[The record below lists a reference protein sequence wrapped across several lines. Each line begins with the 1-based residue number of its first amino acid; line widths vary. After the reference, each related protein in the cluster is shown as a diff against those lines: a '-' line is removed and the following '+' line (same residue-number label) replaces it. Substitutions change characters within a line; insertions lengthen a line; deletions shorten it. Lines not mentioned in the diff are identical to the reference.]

1 MEQKEIALYLIR
13 VIVVAFIASV
23 VGIFILL
30 IAENFDHLNAAA
42 PTYTRILQGDQLAI
56 KSVLSFLIRL
66 FIVSMLG
73 LIFFYCLPFIRVL
86 LNTVSRNY
94 QAILLSLVLAFLF
107 NLVKPLPVYS
117 GSLAMAKETGLLNI
131 YFLHN
136 VMFIFLPVFISIL
149 IAILLHERWIKN
161 NMTPHRCNLE

>member
-1 MEQKEIALYLIR
+1 MEQKEMVLYLIR

-30 IAENFDHLNAAA
+30 IAENFDHLNAAV

-73 LIFFYCLPFIRVL
+73 LIFFYYLPFIRVL
-86 LNTVSRNY
+86 LNTVSRNCQFC

-107 NLVKPLPVYS
+107 NLVKPLPIYS
-117 GSLAMAKETGLLNI
+117 GSLTMAQETGLLNI

-136 VMFIFLPVFISIL
+136 VMYIFLPAFISTL
-149 IAILLHERWIKN
+149 IAILLHGRWIK
-161 NMTPHRCNLE
+161 RR